1 LKFLF
6 DFFPVILFF
15 VAFKVAGIYIATGVA
30 IAATFAQIGYL
41 LARGRRVSPMQWL
54 SLVIIGVFGGATLLL
69 HDETFIK
76 WKPTVLYWA
85 GAVSFLVALA
95 FGNNFVKAIMSEG
108 GLELPEPVWTRLA
121 IAWSAFFLLQGALNL
136 WVAFHYSTETWV
148 NFKLF
153 GGMGLTVAFVLVQA
167 LWLTRHVAPETP
179 KPDANES

>member
-1 LKFLF
+1 MKFLF
-6 DFFPVILFF
+6 DFFPVIVFF
-15 VAFKVAGIYIATGVA
+15 VTFKVAGIYVATAVA
-30 IAATFAQIGYL
+30 IAATLAQIGYL
-41 LARGRRVSPMQWL
+41 LARGRRVSTMQWL

-69 HDETFIK
+69 HDGTFIK
-76 WKPTVLYWA
+76 RKPTGLYWA

-95 FGNNFVKAIMSEG
+95 FGNNFAKAIMSEG

-121 IAWSAFFLLQGALNL
+121 IAWSAFFFLQGALNL

-167 LWLTRHVAPETP
+167 FWLTRHVAPEP
-179 KPDANES
+179 AKSDANES